1 VLDGLQADA
10 PAIFGLPTDA
20 AASAWQ
26 QRLAAYWAARHQH
39 LRNGMAV
46 QPAANLQAMLAQV
59 RAPLLAT
66 LRTSPDFRPAYD
78 PLLRMA
84 MALHRD
90 DPAAARRLLA
100 DLQAAA
106 PQRSEAGDALA
117 RLTPLKEGLQLRRHR
132 RRATGLSAVLSS
144 PAQLEVGALARRA
157 ITPLRCTLLGLMDR
171 AKRVLNRL
179 SLIEA
184 WCGGR
189 NLRSDL
195 REEACLEPSRRRGG
209 GRT

>member
-84 MALHRD
+84 LALQRD
-90 DPAAARRLLA
+90 DPAAARRLLT

-106 PQRSEAGDALA
+106 PQRSEAADALA
-117 RLTPLKEGLQLRRHR
+117 RLP
-132 RRATGLSAVLSS
+132 
-144 PAQLEVGALARRA
+144 
-157 ITPLRCTLLGLMDR
+157 
-171 AKRVLNRL
+171 
-179 SLIEA
+179 
-184 WCGGR
+184 
-189 NLRSDL
+189 
-195 REEACLEPSRRRGG
+195 
-209 GRT
+209 